1 MITLTRFNGS
11 AVVVNAELIKLV
23 ESTPDTIITLIGGDK
38 FLVKETVAEIVGKV
52 MEYRRQVFQH
62 LVFFRPEADT

>member
-38 FLVKETVAEIVGKV
+38 ILVKETVAEVVERV
-52 MEYRRQVFQH
+52 MEYRRQVFKN